1 MGTNQTHAQGMI
13 DGYFC
18 FETSYAMMRK
28 CWVMSPDDRPTFKE
42 LYSNTSK
49 YIERIAGYLDL
60 GYNPFTGVETKKW
73 AEDEEEFE
81 PAVAIQVTPASL
93 KTNFSHTIFTNTQ
106 Y

>member
-1 MGTNQTHAQGMI
+1 
-13 DGYFC
+13 
-18 FETSYAMMRK
+18 MMRK

-60 GYNPFTGVETKKW
+60 GYNPFTGVKPKKW
-73 AEDEEEFE
+73 AEDEEKEFE
-81 PAVAIQVTPASL
+81 PAVAIEVTPASL
-93 KTNFSHTIFTNTQ
+93 ETNLSHTIFTNTQ